1 IVVANN
7 RGYAIRFPESKV
19 RAMGRNAA
27 GVKAMTL
34 KEDTNIIGFITIKS
48 DESEKTILVLSE
60 KGMGKRS
67 ALEDY
72 RVTNRGGKGVK
83 TMQITEKTGNLIAIK
98 TVTDYDDLII
108 TTKNGVIIRT
118 PVNSIRVMGR
128 ATQGVKIINLDS
140 KDKIADISVIFGN
153 KEDKENN
160 EEE

>member
-1 IVVANN
+1 
-7 RGYAIRFPESKV
+7 
-19 RAMGRNAA
+19 MGRNAA

-153 KEDKENN
+153 KEDKEDKENN